1 MMRATENRHREETM
15 NNADQT
21 FHIALTGNLRINPSH
36 HEDLPELSEGLPKPT
51 VSIEFDDGA
60 WTYIEVLDES
70 VHFWTNGTEGTQNS
84 WHNDKM
90 SNDEDGLGPWEGQLN
105 AEQIGELLEWGSKVH
120 ERIDAFTYW
129 VMTDA
134 TQDAVKD
141 LMLAI
146 ATDNTVGAAKIPGV
160 TVTHG

>member
-1 MMRATENRHREETM
+1 M

-21 FHIALTGNLRINPSH
+21 FNIALTGNLSINPSH
-36 HEDLPELSEGLPKPT
+36 HEDLPELSEGLTTPT

-70 VHFWTNGTEGTQNS
+70 VHFWTDANEGTQNS

-90 SNDEDGLGPWEGQLN
+90 SNDEHGLGPWEGQLTP
-105 AEQIGELLEWGSKVH
+105 EQIGELLEWGSKVH
-120 ERIDAFTYW
+120 ERIDCFTYSI
-129 VMTDA
+129 MLEA
-134 TQDAVKD
+134 AQGAVSD

-146 ATDNTVGAAKIPGV
+146 ATDNTVAAAKIPGV
-160 TVTHG
+160 TVTAA